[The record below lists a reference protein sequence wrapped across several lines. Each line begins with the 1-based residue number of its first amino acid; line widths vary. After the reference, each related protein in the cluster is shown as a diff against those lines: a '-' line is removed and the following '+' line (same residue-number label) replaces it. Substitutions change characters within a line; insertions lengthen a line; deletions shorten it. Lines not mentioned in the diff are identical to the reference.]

1 MIEDNNCDGLVNCL
15 RLHIYA
21 EPDETSDVVCKI
33 RYLTDVAVDLRNST
47 EDFYKICT
55 AVGAEGFC
63 RKELITIK

>member
-1 MIEDNNCDGLVNCL
+1 MTEDNNCVGLANCL

-33 RYLTDVAVDLRNST
+33 RYLTDVVIDSRNST
-47 EDFYKICT
+47 KDFYKICT